1 MIPYNVPINAQR
13 MTIGVQG
20 ENNVREFLF
29 DVTEWRQLTGDI
41 GTAEMVIQR
50 RGDSSPYAAVI
61 TMHDENTVSW
71 IPVSAD
77 TAKAGA
83 GKIQLMWIANGQTVK
98 TKIFDMKVD
107 PALDYQLP
115 DDSLDPWAS
124 WMPGIIN
131 ADANYK
137 GLTAQVNDLQQ
148 MIASPYKTG
157 EAVADMEALNAIQDP
172 AVNEAHYVI
181 SERCRYGWT
190 GTTWTQVSMKEIEY
204 ADELA
209 AVSGEMDRL
218 SRNILVKPG
227 FTDTGSWT
235 LNKYRNSNGTLVTKT
250 GYAISASRDSIRR
263 KALVLHDTAYQIG
276 VTCYTGKP
284 IESSTYI
291 TTLGWFDAE
300 TVVCFPENTG
310 AFTVQVHKI
319 DDTAITNADI
329 EALRPSIEYLA
340 ATDTTLTIPGAAADA
355 EAAGTKIDALGV
367 GLHRLAMLGLTES
380 GAAATASWTLDKY
393 RDETGVLITKSGYAI
408 SGSMTTSN
416 KKALVMQDADFA
428 VAVTCYSD
436 KPISGDNRIE
446 TSPWYD
452 AGEIIFLPSKAAWF
466 TMQIRK
472 LDGTAVT
479 SEDIAAVR
487 EQTRFYVQTNA
498 GLEAKLQ
505 ILALGDSICRGGRNS
520 SKGFVGD
527 LGLPYINM
535 GVGGATVS
543 NIRSTYADSIHS
555 FSDADNV
562 PNQLVSYF
570 SKTDDEIQA
579 AFGKTKFTPDVIIGE
594 GGINDYINNA
604 ALGTMSGA
612 PVSADAE
619 AAELDRNTLLGALEY
634 LFYQMIKLYPMA
646 QRYFVITH
654 KTCRANGSYYPTRVN
669 SAGYTQQQMHDAIV
683 ACCNLYSVVPIDVY
697 RDGLMDT
704 KFPRYRAAAEN
715 YHQAAPTDYCDYDGV
730 HPLSYGYQQVY
741 VPMVK
746 AALQTATKKD
756 EDSSD

>member
-1 MIPYNVPINAQR
+1 MATIKLNGVTYPQKKRAVLPGPNGEAQVFDLPEDADQGLNPYSERP
-13 MTIGVQG
+13 VQNKVIY
-20 ENNVREFLF
+20 EAVQEIHRHLTSPYDWQHAVDTLADLPAASASNYNHTYYVRELKYRL
-29 DVTEWRQLTGDI
+29 TSNGSEWEQSSM
-41 GTAEMVIQR
+41 AE
-50 RGDSSPYAAVI
+50 
-61 TMHDENTVSW
+61 
-71 IPVSAD
+71 
-77 TAKAGA
+77 
-83 GKIQLMWIANGQTVK
+83 
-98 TKIFDMKVD
+98 
-107 PALDYQLP
+107 
-115 DDSLDPWAS
+115 
-124 WMPGIIN
+124 
-131 ADANYK
+131 
-137 GLTAQVNDLQQ
+137 
-148 MIASPYKTG
+148 G
-157 EAVADMEALNAIQDP
+157 E
-172 AVNEAHYVI
+172 Y
-181 SERCRYGWT
+181 T
-190 GTTWTQVSMKEIEY
+190 
-204 ADELA
+204 DELNS
-209 AVSGEMDRL
+209 VSSELDRL
-218 SRNILVKPG
+218 SRLILAKPG
-227 FTDTGSWT
+227 FAESGSWT
-235 LNKYRNSNGTLVTKT
+235 LNKYRNASGTLITNT
-250 GYAISASRDSIRR
+250 GYAISGSRDSIRR

-276 VTCYTGKP
+276 VNCYTGKP
-284 IESSTYI
+284 IESSAYI

-319 DDTAITNADI
+319 DGTAITDADI

-340 ATDTTLTIPGAAADA
+340 PTDTTLTIPGAAADA
-355 EAAGTKIDALGV
+355 EAAGIKIDALGA

-380 GAAATASWTLDKY
+380 GAAATGSWVPDKY
-393 RDETGVLITKSGYAI
+393 RDESGTLVTQSGYAI
-408 SGSMTTSN
+408 SGSMTTAN

-428 VAVTCYSD
+428 VAVNCYSD
-436 KPISGDNRIE
+436 KPISGVNWIE

-472 LDGTAVT
+472 LDHTAVT

-487 EQTRFYVQTNA
+487 EQTSFYVQTNA

-535 GVGGATVS
+535 GVGGATIS
-543 NIRSTYADSIHS
+543 SIRSTYTDSIHS

-562 PNQLVSYF
+562 PNQLVSYS

-669 SAGYTQQQMHDAIV
+669 SAGDTQQQMHDAIA